1 MNAASTLQI
10 QNERVIVTEWRFAPG
25 AETGHHVHE
34 HDYVVVPIT
43 TGTLRLVE
51 PTGIREVELKAGGS
65 YARLAGV
72 AHNVVNVNPFEF
84 RFIEIELKEVHINS
98 RAANPP
104 G

>member
-1 MNAASTLQI
+1 
-10 QNERVIVTEWRFAPG
+10 
-25 AETGHHVHE
+25 
-34 HDYVVVPIT
+34 
-43 TGTLRLVE
+43 VE

-84 RFIEIELKEVHINS
+84 RFIEIELKAVHINS